1 MRSTTKG
8 QQIVSLHRRSSF
20 LSIYGKWCFLS
31 YNSQIYRLG
40 KNLPVCLIDREFSTC
55 PSVCPVDRQQQR
67 RLAGLLLSAL
77 RAGDIDR
84 LLRDQ
89 CGRRAAGAGAQQQM
103 QTASCRE
110 PTEEA

>member
-1 MRSTTKG
+1 
-8 QQIVSLHRRSSF
+8 
-20 LSIYGKWCFLS
+20 
-31 YNSQIYRLG
+31 LG

-55 PSVCPVDRQQQR
+55 PSVCPVDRQQQL

-103 QTASCRE
+103 RTASFRD